1 MLRTKSFRLT
11 LFSILLH
18 FMVLA
23 PPAALAREIRVDDD
37 CSLHDAITTY
47 ITETS
52 TGGCQL
58 PSWGHPSIY
67 LKSDI
72 TLTEPLPPITTDL
85 TINGWG
91 HQISGDKL
99 HQVFV
104 VHNHELTI
112 NKLHIVDGYSDEH
125 GGAIYVR
132 GGKVSLSNSTIKS
145 SLTVEDGGAIYAIGS
160 SVSIKDSDISG
171 NVARNGSAVYLDE
184 GTLNVHE
191 SAISD
196 NVASRDGAIFVWRTE
211 TTIADSKI
219 EGNLAQADAGG
230 ISAIDSFIEI
240 RHSSVNAN
248 RSLKSGGGLLLARVD
263 ATIVDSSISNNLAG
277 TDGGAIYWDRPF
289 SDFGMLGGTL
299 QIAESALTGNRAV
312 DRGGAIFAN
321 IHDLFVSNSTFYDNR
336 AGGNGGALYSEPREA
351 TFTHVTFMQNAAL
364 NGGGIYSRQP
374 NTLSLRNSLI
384 AGSSGGDCVGG
395 LAGNSGNWI
404 EDGSCEA
411 RFRGDP
417 QLIRPAG
424 SPLYFPLHRESR
436 AINRADPEY
445 CPDLDQQGTPRPQ
458 GEACDIGAFEA
469 VDWVE
474 GEYDY
479 RRRGAVTSP
488 DIIVDENC
496 SLADAITSANRDQA
510 TGGCVAGAGDDT
522 IRLSADT
529 VLEETLPAINS
540 TITIEGEN
548 HILDADGERAFTVQ
562 FGDLTLNSL
571 TVTNAAANYMRDFD
585 AGAIYVRYAKLQIN
599 NATFTNNWAM
609 NGAAIYSYDSDLV
622 ISNSVFA
629 NNSAG
634 ENGAA
639 LYVYGGSA
647 SIANCIISGNE
658 AVDGGGAIFGSGS
671 ISIQI
676 TGSVINDNRTE
687 GEGGGIFV
695 FGHVELTDTSLQ
707 RNVAA
712 KGGAL
717 AGRAYSSFE
726 LDNVDFI
733 DNIAEDCPK
742 EYNQIKSLCR

>member
-404 EDGSCEA
+404 EDGSCKP
-411 RFRGDP
+411 RYSGDP

-424 SPLYFPLHRESR
+424 RPLYLPLHRESR
-436 AINRADPEY
+436 AINRAH
-445 CPDLDQQGTPRPQ
+445 PDFCLDADQHGTPRPQ

-474 GEYDY
+474 REYVNPL
-479 RRRGAVTSP
+479 RAPVISP

-510 TGGCVAGAGDDT
+510 TGGCIAGDGADV
-522 IRLSADT
+522 IRLTGDWKRGDD
-529 VLEETLPAINS
+529 LPAIS
-540 TITIEGEN
+540 SEIVIEGDN
-548 HILDADGERAFTVQ
+548 HVLTWVQ
-562 FGDLTLNSL
+562 FVVKYGNLSVNNLTMVGSGTSFLTEFNGGAFYLRYGRLQLNKVTQKDSL
-571 TVTNAAANYMRDFD
+571 ASK
-585 AGAIYVRYAKLQIN
+585 G
-599 NATFTNNWAM
+599 
-609 NGAAIYSYDSDLV
+609 GAIYSYDSDIV
-622 ISNSVFA
+622 INDSEFA
-629 NNSAG
+629 NNRAEEGSG
-634 ENGAA
+634 GAF
-639 LYVYGGSA
+639 YIYKGDVTIKNSSFSFNIGD
-647 SIANCIISGNE
+647 E
-658 AVDGGGAIFGSGS
+658 AGGAIFNRDA
-671 ISIQI
+671 SIQI
-676 TGSVINDNRTE
+676 TDSVFNDNHTN
-687 GEGGGIFV
+687 GQGGAILNY
-695 FGHVELTDTSLQ
+695 GHVELNDTSLQ
-707 RNVAA
+707 RNEAA
-712 KGGAL
+712 KGGAI
-717 AGRAYSSFE
+717 ATTYYSSHEFTKVE
-726 LDNVDFI
+726 FI
-733 DNIAEDCPK
+733 DNVAEECPK
-742 EYNQIKSLCR
+742 EFYDLENRCR